1 VWVTVILNSGKIG
14 FILGEWLSGGYA
26 FFSTG
31 VWGL

>member
-1 VWVTVILNSGKIG
+1 VAQPG

-26 FFSTG
+26 FFLTG